1 MMETRDIEEQSTL
14 KLLYHITGLT
24 RSEDDDVRYDAIVW
38 CRLRFATC
46 WMLAGLIYIVYEKV
60 PSFFQEV
67 PKARVV
73 PIEPVRCEQ
82 VSGEKA
88 IAWSSRSIDDSL
100 AH

>member
-1 MMETRDIEEQSTL
+1 MMETRDIEEHFEATVS
-14 KLLYHITGLT
+14 HHGAN
-24 RSEDDDVRYDAIVW
+24 EDDDVRYDAIVW

-46 WMLAGLIYIVYEKV
+46 WMLAGLIFIVYEKV

-82 VSGEKA
+82 VSGE
-88 IAWSSRSIDDSL
+88 
-100 AH
+100 